1 MAYANT
7 NTVGNECC
15 YIDNYVL
22 ITTEMKTHSQL
33 SLFSCRAAVLIIYLT
48 TQLTF
53 DNDEATLIYHS
64 YMMLTFFVAIFGAIV
79 SDSWLGKYRTVL
91 VMFLLGIAG
100 MLLLNLGSVPTL
112 MLPRRELTIIALLI
126 IGLGTGCMKPCVL
139 AFGGDQFRIPEQ
151 LHLMSA
157 YFSMVY
163 FVLKL
168 SAFVG
173 TALTPMLRHDVSCF
187 GQDSCFLLAFGVS
200 GTILLIALSEY
211 LRKRKV
217 GGVDFE

>member
-1 MAYANT
+1 
-7 NTVGNECC
+7 
-15 YIDNYVL
+15 
-22 ITTEMKTHSQL
+22 
-33 SLFSCRAAVLIIYLT
+33 
-48 TQLTF
+48 
-53 DNDEATLIYHS
+53 
-64 YMMLTFFVAIFGAIV
+64 MMLAFFVAIFGAIV

-91 VMFLLGIAG
+91 LMYLLGIIG
-100 MLLLNLGSVPTL
+100 MVMMNLGSVTPL
-112 MLPRRELTIIALLI
+112 NLPARELTIAALVI

-163 FVLKL
+163 FVLKV

-173 TALTPMLRHDVSCF
+173 TALTPMLRNDVPCF

-200 GTILLIALSEY
+200 GVIFVFSLGELDESY
-211 LRKRKV
+211 R
-217 GGVDFE
+217 G